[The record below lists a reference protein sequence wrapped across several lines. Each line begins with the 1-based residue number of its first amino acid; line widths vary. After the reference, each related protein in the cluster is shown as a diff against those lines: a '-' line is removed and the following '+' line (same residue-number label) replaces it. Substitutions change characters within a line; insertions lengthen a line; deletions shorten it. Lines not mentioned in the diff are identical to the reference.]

1 MKVEASLISEEV
13 EGSGKG
19 IVEALKKVVEV
30 SKEVLKWVA
39 GLLEDEAEEREG
51 EEGEDIPILPLTE
64 SVVNCDFQ
72 VVLEQCGPHKD
83 FGWRTVLVDSWTS
96 HGGGSRGGRL
106 YSEWRVCFWMK
117 LGRKGKEDK

>member
-1 MKVEASLISEEV
+1 MKVEACPAVRRMKDLE
-13 EGSGKG
+13 K
-19 IVEALKKVVEV
+19 ALKKLVEGR
-30 SKEVLKWVA
+30 KEALKWVA

-51 EEGEDIPILPLTE
+51 EEEEEGEDIPILPLTE

-96 HGGGSRGGRL
+96 HGGGSQDVGGFTVSGGFTCR
-106 YSEWRVCFWMK
+106 
-117 LGRKGKEDK
+117 